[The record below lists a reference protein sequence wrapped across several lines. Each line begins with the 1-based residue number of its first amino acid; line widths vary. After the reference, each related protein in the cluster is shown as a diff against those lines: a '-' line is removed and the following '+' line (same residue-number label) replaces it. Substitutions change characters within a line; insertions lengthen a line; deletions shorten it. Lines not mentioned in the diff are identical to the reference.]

1 MSRGSKVKQIV
12 YGLGAFGGGVAI
24 LTTVLDKYY
33 NVPVLMEDMKSKR
46 NHIQTLTNQLSMFS
60 PILIQCHISLS

>member
-1 MSRGSKVKQIV
+1 MSRISKVEKIV

-33 NVPVLMEDMKSKR
+33 NVPVLVEDTMKSKR
-46 NHIQTLTNQLSMFS
+46 NYIQTLTNHLSMS
-60 PILIQCHISLS
+60 CP